1 MNEDEIARGVARG
14 LQEHERRR
22 AEGNARSLLAG
33 VALLGLGMI
42 FFIWLVTY
50 A

>member
-1 MNEDEIARGVARG
+1 MNEDDIARGVARG
-14 LQEHERRR
+14 LHEHEQRR
-22 AEGNARSLLAG
+22 ADENARSLLAG
-33 VALLGLGMI
+33 LGIMAALFL

>member
-1 MNEDEIARGVARG
+1 MKEDEIARGVARG
-14 LQEHERRR
+14 LREYERCR
-22 AEGNARSLLAG
+22 AEGGARSLLAG
-33 VALLGLGMI
+33 VTVLALGMI

>member
-1 MNEDEIARGVARG
+1 MNEDDIARGVARG
-14 LQEHERRR
+14 LREHERRR
-22 AEGNARSLLAG
+22 AEEDARSLLT
-33 VALLGLGMI
+33 GLGIMAALFL

>member
-1 MNEDEIARGVARG
+1 MNEDDIARGVARG
-14 LQEHERRR
+14 LHEHERRR

-33 VALLGLGMI
+33 LGIMVALFL